1 MAFKCLKYFLILY
14 ISFNAFGNVNCQ
26 VIEKPR
32 LFKNQVSYLNY
43 NTSSTFLPIS
53 IGVLTVLHLVNP
65 ILIYEDKKLYAG
77 FTKELS
83 VGWGK
88 FGEHRTS
95 FEYSL
100 IISGALRH
108 FIRFSYKYDFLLN
121 QNIQPS
127 HILQGTSVVSVGG
140 GYFNDFTGSGV
151 FPELTYGYS
160 IRNHK
165 FLFYPHIKVRHTFM
179 LRKDKPDITD
189 LSFGIIIGIANPF
202 INVNIRRK
210 Y

>member
-1 MAFKCLKYFLILY
+1 MASSCIKYFLILY
-14 ISFNAFGNVNCQ
+14 FTFNACNVANCQ

-32 LFKNQVSYLNY
+32 LYNNQVSYLNY
-43 NTSSTFLPIS
+43 QNSSTFLPIS
-53 IGVLTVLHLVNP
+53 IGVLTVLYLINP
-65 ILIYEDKKLYAG
+65 VLIIEDKKLYAG
-77 FTKELS
+77 FTKEFS

-100 IISGALRH
+100 IISGAIRH

-121 QNIQPS
+121 KDIQPS
-127 HILQGTSVVSVGG
+127 HILQGTSVVSIGG
-140 GYFNDFTGSGV
+140 GYFNDFSGGGL

-165 FLFYPHIKVRHTFM
+165 LLIYPHLKIRHTFM
-179 LRKDKPDITD
+179 LKKDKPNIMD

-202 INVNIRRK
+202 IDVDIRRK